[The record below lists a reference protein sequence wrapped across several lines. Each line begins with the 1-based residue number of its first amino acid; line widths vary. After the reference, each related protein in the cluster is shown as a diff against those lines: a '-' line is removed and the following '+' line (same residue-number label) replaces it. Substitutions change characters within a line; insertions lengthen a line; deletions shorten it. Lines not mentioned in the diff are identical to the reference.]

1 MRTRVMLGLML
12 VCLIGAGPAPAGAD
26 SWADPVPRIFA
37 ASNGVYALKVL
48 PVEWVKATATLFTL
62 DDQGNE
68 QVLRRG
74 DLVNLPYRVFLSIF
88 GQVITVDTYA
98 NLGYDHSLVVY
109 ALDGK
114 VLADYK
120 LEALLPAEEIATK
133 VMRTVSSRWWTNDA
147 TFALNEDGR
156 SFTIKLAWGRVITV
170 ELATGRLSRNG

>member
-1 MRTRVMLGLML
+1 MRTLVMLGLL
-12 VCLIGAGPAPAGAD
+12 LAGLIGRAPAPARAD

-48 PVEWVKATATLFTL
+48 PVQWVKATVTLFTL

-74 DLVNLPYRVFLSIF
+74 DLVNLPYRVFLSLL

-98 NLGYDHSLVVY
+98 NLGYEHSLVVY

-120 LEALLPAEEIATK
+120 LEELLPAEEIATK

-147 TFALNEDGR
+147 TFTPSEDGR
-156 SFTIKLAWGRVITV
+156 SFTIKLAWGRVIV
-170 ELATGRLSRNG
+170 VDLATGRVTRNG